1 LEKRSN
7 QMILLGASG
16 LALESN
22 DRTLLSALALSA
34 ATGRPFRWEG
44 FRNETSGLSAS
55 EAQWVQFF
63 ASLCDARA
71 FAGEAGG
78 SVVELDPAVPAVIVP
93 GEREIAIPG
102 DEPALPFLRA
112 ALLSLAR
119 AKGTS
124 RFLVKGSTHAAGN
137 ETFEVTSSTWTD
149 LLKPL
154 GVELTVQLH
163 SAGFLPRGGGE
174 MTAHVTGGAC
184 WRGADWSKREELHAI
199 QIVSAGASL
208 PAHVQQRQ
216 AARARSG
223 VAILGIEPAVQLL
236 KLRTGSSGSVVA
248 LTGSFG
254 GLRVTMASVSERGKS
269 AETAGEEVSAAF
281 RRYAQ
286 QPYVVPERLV
296 DSLLPFLAFAEG
308 PSKLTTPRLLPRA
321 LACAQLV
328 EAFTGRT
335 VEIDGRPNGPAMIT
349 IGSPRSEL

>member
-1 LEKRSN
+1 
-7 QMILLGASG
+7 MILLGASG
-16 LALESN
+16 LALESD

-34 ATGRPFRWEG
+34 ASGRPFRWEG
-44 FRNETSGLSAS
+44 FRRKTSGLSAS

-78 SVVELDPAVPAVIVP
+78 SVVELDPKVPAVVVP
-93 GEREIAIPG
+93 GEHEISIPG

-112 ALLSLAR
+112 ALFALAR
-119 AKGTS
+119 AEGVS
-124 RFLVKGSTHAAGN
+124 RLAVKGSTHAPGN
-137 ETFEVTSSTWTD
+137 ETFEVTSSTWTGM
-149 LLKPL
+149 LKPL
-154 GVELTVQLH
+154 GVELWVQLD

-174 MTAHVTGGAC
+174 ITAHVTGGTR
-184 WRGADWSKREELHAI
+184 WKGADWSKRDELDAI

-223 VAILGIEPAVQLL
+223 VAISGIEPSVQLL
-236 KLRTGSSGSVVA
+236 KLRAGSSGSVVA
-248 LTGSFG
+248 VTGSFG

-286 QPYVVPERLV
+286 QPHLVPERLV

-308 PSKLTTPRLLPRA
+308 PSTLTTPRLLPRA
-321 LACAQLV
+321 LACTQLV
-328 EAFTGRT
+328 EAFTGRK
-335 VEIDGRPNGPAMIT
+335 VEIDGKRNGPAT
-349 IGSPRSEL
+349 IAIGCESS

>member
-1 LEKRSN
+1 
-7 QMILLGASG
+7 MILLGASG
-16 LALESN
+16 LALESD
-22 DRTLLSALALSA
+22 DRTLLFALALSA

-44 FRNETSGLSAS
+44 FRNETSGLTAS
-55 EAQWVQFF
+55 EAHWVQFF

-71 FAGEAGG
+71 FAGESGG
-78 SVVELDPAVPAVIVP
+78 SVVELEPAVIVP
-93 GEREIAIPG
+93 GEHEIAIPG

-119 AKGTS
+119 TNGES
-124 RFLVKGSTHAAGN
+124 RLAVKGSTHAPGN

-149 LLKPL
+149 LLKSL
-154 GVELTVQLH
+154 GVELAVQLH

-184 WRGADWSKREELHAI
+184 WKGADWSKRAELDAI

-236 KLRTGSSGSVVA
+236 KLRPGSSGSVVA

-321 LACAQLV
+321 LASTQLI
-328 EAFTGRT
+328 EAFTGRK
-335 VEIDGRPNGPAMIT
+335 VEIDGKPNGPATIT
-349 IGSPRSEL
+349 IGSNSEQ